1 MGVTHIA
8 QPVCPAPHG
17 YGPGARRRARR
28 RPRCYRSPKR
38 ERLASCRPVVR
49 VPRAVTLRRCG
60 GPTPAAL
67 THAGSPGATPVWFPV
82 ETSPVPVSHQQQP
95 GARPHDGDAAQAPPE
110 EHASFDRRGSMFA
123 PETTRPT
130 SEASYRLRAL
140 ASLSG
145 ALTDPLSP
153 AEASR
158 IVSDL
163 GLATLGAASA
173 SVVTL
178 GPFPPD
184 RQAGAPHALHVVA
197 SVGVAAEAAERWRSF
212 GADAQLPIA
221 LVVRTG
227 KALYFGS
234 RQAMLAAFPLLA
246 DEVARGDHH
255 AFAVVPVW
263 GNGHL
268 RGAFA
273 LSWAGEREFDD
284 DERAFVQTLG
294 TMCAQAILRAHLA
307 ERERLIAA
315 RYSTLIAA
323 TTQIVWTAT
332 PDGYYAGRQASW
344 SDFTGQ
350 RPEDAVDMGWVEA
363 IHPDDRVEHLM
374 QWLEAVA
381 AGRPFEGEVRVLAA
395 SGEWRHMQ
403 VRAAPV
409 RDATGAIVEWVGVDT
424 DVTERWRARADMEA
438 AHAEAIEANK
448 AKSEF
453 LATMSHEL
461 RTPLTA
467 VVGYTELLAEEIAGP
482 ITPMQRMQLERVRA
496 SSEQLLILV
505 EDLLSFARLEGGRE
519 QVIIEP
525 FVLADVVRDALA
537 VVEPL
542 MEKRQLAL
550 RVDVPAGAVTLVTDQ
565 PKLRQVLVNLLAN
578 AAKFTERGEVTLQ
591 ARVAGDELD
600 VRVRD
605 TGHGIAR
612 EHWDRVFDTFWQ
624 VDQKLTRR
632 IGGTGLGLSV
642 ARQLARLLGGD
653 VQVLT
658 SEIGLGTTFGIT
670 VPLRLPGAGARP
682 GAARTSDPATRDT

>member
-1 MGVTHIA
+1 VSHDPRAGA
-8 QPVCPAPHG
+8 QPQRGEPAET
-17 YGPGARRRARR
+17 AEA
-28 RPRCYRSPKR
+28 SP
-38 ERLASCRPVVR
+38 EGVLP
-49 VPRAVTLRRCG
+49 
-60 GPTPAAL
+60 
-67 THAGSPGATPVWFPV
+67 
-82 ETSPVPVSHQQQP
+82 
-95 GARPHDGDAAQAPPE
+95 
-110 EHASFDRRGSMFA
+110 FDRRGSKFA
-123 PETTRPT
+123 PEAARPS

-158 IVSDL
+158 VVSDL
-163 GLATLGAASA
+163 GLATLGASSA

-184 RQAGAPHALHVVA
+184 RQASTPPDALHVVA
-197 SVGVAAEAAERWRSF
+197 HVGQGSTAMDRGRSF
-212 GADAQLPIA
+212 AASTPVPIA
-221 LVVRTG
+221 AVVRKG
-227 KALYFGS
+227 KPAFFGS
-234 RQAMLAAFPLLA
+234 RDALLA
-246 DEVARGDHH
+246 EYPHLAEEVARGDSH

-268 RGAFA
+268 RGAFS
-273 LSWAGEREFDD
+273 LSWAAERTFDD

-307 ERERLIAA
+307 ERERLTAA

-332 PDGYYAGRQASW
+332 PDGFYSGRQESW
-344 SDFTGQ
+344 SGFTGQ
-350 RPEDAVDMGWVEA
+350 RAEDAVDFGWVEA

-381 AGRPFEGEVRVLAA
+381 ADRAFEGEVRIRAA
-395 SGEWRHMQ
+395 DGGWRHMH
-403 VRAAPV
+403 VRAVPV
-409 RDATGAIVEWVGVDT
+409 RDASGDVVEWVGVDT
-424 DVTERWRARADMEA
+424 DVTERRRVEAGMEA
-438 AHAEAIEANK
+438 AHAEAVEANK

-482 ITPMQRMQLERVRA
+482 ITPMQRLQLERVRA

-519 QVIIEP
+519 QVVAEP
-525 FVLADVVRDALA
+525 FALADVVRDALA
-537 VVEPL
+537 VIEPL
-542 MEKRQLAL
+542 LEKRQLVL
-550 RVDVPAGAVTLVTDQ
+550 RVDVPPHAVGLVTDQ
-565 PKLRQVLVNLLAN
+565 PKLRQILVNLLAN
-578 AAKFTERGEVTLQ
+578 AAKFTERGEVTLHV
-591 ARVAGDELD
+591 RVAGDVLEAH
-600 VRVRD
+600 VRD
-605 TGHGIAR
+605 TGQGIAR
-612 EHWDRVFDTFWQ
+612 EHWERIFDTFWQ

-632 IGGTGLGLSV
+632 FGGTGLGLSV

-653 VQVLT
+653 VQVLA
-658 SEIGLGTTFGIT
+658 SEIGLGTTFGMT
-670 VPLRLPGAGARP
+670 VPLQLPAGLLPAD
-682 GAARTSDPATRDT
+682 AATRASAAPVRPA